1 MTPSPVNA
9 DSFDMVAS
17 IPANGLSACVN
28 QALQALQGHF
38 PSAVLPTAQWVLGA
52 RARELGISPRG
63 QQSANGS
70 CRLLVCRDGWLIVN
84 LARDSDW
91 ELLNAWLAVDAS
103 SQEPR
108 NLQVPITDF
117 SAQLPPEESA
127 PMAGWLGLAGAVKAR
142 SGQRLVR
149 RGRDMGLPVGFVAS
163 ACSRQDQAKPS
174 LQLNRLLQADTEQ
187 TEPRSLVGAKVVDL
201 SALWA
206 GPLCAHLLTACGAEV
221 TTISSSQRP
230 DGAIHGSPKL
240 YQQLHAGHEQQV
252 LDFTR
257 PDHLRDLSARL
268 RQADIVIEASRPRA
282 LQQLGLDRAQL
293 AVAKPQIWLS
303 LTAYGRQLPM
313 GQWIGFGDDVAAS
326 QGLLHWAD
334 NGAPEFVGDAIADP
348 LTGTYAA
355 LAVSQ
360 SLSLGLS
367 GLLDLSMASVAAQCH
382 YKVQMSETALIC
394 PLKESVS
401 AD

>member
-1 MTPSPVNA
+1 
-9 DSFDMVAS
+9 
-17 IPANGLSACVN
+17 
-28 QALQALQGHF
+28 
-38 PSAVLPTAQWVLGA
+38 
-52 RARELGISPRG
+52 
-63 QQSANGS
+63 
-70 CRLLVCRDGWLIVN
+70 
-84 LARDSDW
+84 
-91 ELLNAWLAVDAS
+91 
-103 SQEPR
+103 
-108 NLQVPITDF
+108 
-117 SAQLPPEESA
+117 
-127 PMAGWLGLAGAVKAR
+127 MAGWLGLAGAVKAR

-163 ACSRQDQAKPS
+163 AWSRQDQAKPS
-174 LQLNRLLQADTEQ
+174 LQLNRLLQADAEQ
-187 TEPRSLVGAKVVDL
+187 TERRSLVGAKIVDL

-348 LTGTYAA
+348 LTGT
-355 LAVSQ
+355 
-360 SLSLGLS
+360 
-367 GLLDLSMASVAAQCH
+367 
-382 YKVQMSETALIC
+382 
-394 PLKESVS
+394 
-401 AD
+401 